1 MRADEAGG
9 DNPPDGAIVNYW
21 LKQDSRSP
29 VTLDLD
35 AAPVSQVMRAVKG
48 TLAAVGAAVK

>member
-1 MRADEAGG
+1 VRADEAGG
-9 DNPPDGAIVNYW
+9 DNPPDSAIVNYW

-35 AAPVSQVMRAVKG
+35 AAPVSQVMSAVKE
-48 TLAAVGAAVK
+48 TLAAVDAAVK